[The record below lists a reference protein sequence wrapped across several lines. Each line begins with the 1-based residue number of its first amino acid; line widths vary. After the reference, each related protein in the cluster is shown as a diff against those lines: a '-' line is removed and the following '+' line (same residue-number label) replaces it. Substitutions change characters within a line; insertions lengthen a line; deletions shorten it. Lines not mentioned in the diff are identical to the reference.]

1 MIQDSY
7 QTITATARE
16 EIKVSNS
23 RFIASAFP
31 VVTKEEADKILKK
44 VRKEFFDANHN
55 CFAYR
60 IGITGEIF
68 RYSDDGE
75 PSGTAGIKIFNAIQ
89 SKNLSDILLVVTRY
103 FGGTKLGVGG
113 LSRSYFDS
121 AMGVLNKLN
130 IIEKILMEELKII
143 FPYDFTSQVMHTI
156 SKYLAQVVNS
166 RYEEDIQMI
175 VTVRKSMVEHFKAE
189 LIEVCRGNVKA

>member
-7 QTITATARE
+7 QAITATARE
-16 EIKVSNS
+16 EIKVLNS
-23 RFIASAFP
+23 LFIASAFP
-31 VVTKEEADKILKK
+31 VATKEEADNILKK

-75 PSGTAGIKIFNAIQ
+75 PSGTAGIKIFIAIQ
-89 SKNLSDILLVVTRY
+89 SKNLSDILVVVTRY

-113 LSRSYFDS
+113 LSRAYFES
-121 AMGVLNKLN
+121 ATSVLKRVT
-130 IIEKILMEELKII
+130 IVQKILIDELSVK

-156 SKYLAQVVNS
+156 LKYEAKVVDTS
-166 RYEEDIQMI
+166 YEEDIQMI
-175 VTVRKSMVEHFKAE
+175 LTLRKSMTEHFKTE
-189 LIEVCRGNVKA
+189 LVNVCRGNVKI